1 MLGQF
6 GALHGKLVGA
16 VSQAGSHGIPCHGY
30 ISYIHNMYITYYIYI
45 YNYIYIL
52 LLLYNYI

>member
-30 ISYIHNMYITYYIYI
+30 ISYIHNMYTHYNIYIYI
-45 YNYIYIL
+45 
-52 LLLYNYI
+52 